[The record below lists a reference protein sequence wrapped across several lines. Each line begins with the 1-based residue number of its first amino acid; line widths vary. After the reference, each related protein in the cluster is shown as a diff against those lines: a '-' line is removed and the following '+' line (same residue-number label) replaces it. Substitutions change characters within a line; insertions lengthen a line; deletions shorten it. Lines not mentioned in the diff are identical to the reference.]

1 MVLGGKKQGDKR
13 RVVKRQGERLKK
25 DKKGVDKG
33 KVGERQRERLKK
45 GKKVGR
51 DMKRG

>member
-1 MVLGGKKQGDKR
+1 MGE
-13 RVVKRQGERLKK
+13 RQGERLKK
-25 DKKGVDKG
+25 GKKGVDKG

-45 GKKVGR
+45 EKKVGR

>member
-1 MVLGGKKQGDKR
+1 MGE
-13 RVVKRQGERLKK
+13 RQGERLKK
-25 DKKGVDKG
+25 GKKGVNKG

-51 DMKRG
+51 DIKRG

>member
-1 MVLGGKKQGDKR
+1 MGE
-13 RVVKRQGERLKK
+13 RQGERLKK
-25 DKKGVDKG
+25 GKKRVDKG

-45 GKKVGR
+45 GKKVGK